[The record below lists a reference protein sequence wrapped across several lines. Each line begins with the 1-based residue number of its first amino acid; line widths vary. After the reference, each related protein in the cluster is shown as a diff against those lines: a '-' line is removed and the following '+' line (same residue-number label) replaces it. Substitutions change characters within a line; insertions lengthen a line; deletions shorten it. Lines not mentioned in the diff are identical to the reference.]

1 MALKWCHRN
10 GVLFYF
16 LVLYMLFQLCS
27 QVLWSGRMTITK
39 FRAIFIQ
46 VQVWVKMW
54 CLSHNTYKN
63 PSSSCWVAELV
74 TGARVRECS
83 CLPDLSYL
91 DTLSVRMF
99 EDKDCPWTWAEAEE
113 ENRATIPEGWINAD
127 CPNKNTDVHFLHF
140 GTSMWLVVEALELK
154 LKNECDYVHR
164 WLCNG
169 PPKYIQIL
177 ITETCGYFLIWQKKK
192 ALCWGD

>member
-1 MALKWCHRN
+1 
-10 GVLFYF
+10 
-16 LVLYMLFQLCS
+16 
-27 QVLWSGRMTITK
+27 
-39 FRAIFIQ
+39 
-46 VQVWVKMW
+46 
-54 CLSHNTYKN
+54 
-63 PSSSCWVAELV
+63 
-74 TGARVRECS
+74 
-83 CLPDLSYL
+83 
-91 DTLSVRMF
+91 MF

-177 ITETCGYFLIWQKKK
+177 ITETCGYFLIRQKKK
-192 ALCWGD
+192 LFAGVIKDIEMKRLFWIIFVDSELNYKCPYKRDLNP